1 LLAELGGAPMV
12 AHVARRLLASRARP
26 IIAVLGNQADA
37 VDAALGNLPVERVHN
52 PEFAG
57 GLSTSLKRGIT
68 ALPPD
73 LDGVIVCLGDMPL
86 ISGRHLD
93 RLIAAFNP
101 LEGRAIIV
109 PTRRGKRGNPVL
121 WSKRFFPEM
130 GEIAGD
136 VGAKH
141 LIGEH
146 AELVAEVEMDDDAV
160 LVDIDTPEALVKFKE
175 RRKPMTEA
183 AC

>member
-1 LLAELGGAPMV
+1 MPQFRSADTSRLEKSISLG
-12 AHVARRLLASRARP
+12 
-26 IIAVLGNQADA
+26 
-37 VDAALGNLPVERVHN
+37 RV
-52 PEFAG
+52 
-57 GLSTSLKRGIT
+57 
-68 ALPPD
+68 
-73 LDGVIVCLGDMPL
+73 
-86 ISGRHLD
+86 RHLE

-121 WSKRFFPEM
+121 WSKRFFAGM
-130 GEIAGD
+130 AGLAGD

-160 LVDIDTPEALVKFKE
+160 LVDIDTPEALE
-175 RRKPMTEA
+175 TLRRKAPHPSPLPARRGEGGTREA
-183 AC
+183 GEPAADLIRG